1 MFISCYTLYASMN
14 AEYLWHP
21 ISFSRGPAYLGRRSK
36 QHSGH
41 IELRL
46 PLSAIAFAIREWT
59 EIDWE
64 LFSQVN
70 HSLLHCHLISHTDS
84 HRGQKRDLSGA
95 HAVPPTN
102 SFFSH
107 VLNRILFWLARF
119 LSCFM
124 NQIHKYQAYL
134 Q

>member
-1 MFISCYTLYASMN
+1 MFRSRYTLYYASMN
-14 AEYLWHP
+14 AEYPWHP
-21 ISFSRGPAYLGRRSK
+21 ISFSRGPSYLGRRSK

-46 PLSAIAFAIREWT
+46 LLSAIAFAIREWT

-70 HSLLHCHLISHTDS
+70 PSLLHCHLISHTDS

-95 HAVPPTN
+95 HAMRLLQTI
-102 SFFSH
+102 SFRMYSTEFYSGWPG
-107 VLNRILFWLARF
+107 F
-119 LSCFM
+119 
-124 NQIHKYQAYL
+124 
-134 Q
+134 